1 MHPVTHIYI
10 WYGGSPVAGAAYAG
24 AGVLKSG
31 GGCGRVPITRQGRG
45 GGGAVGRE
53 TGYGDRI
60 ERQPDD
66 RGQSRRREGSYRNG
80 SLKERDREK
89 GRRQGGREGGR
100 EIERGRVRESH
111 SSSCSLP

>member
-1 MHPVTHIYI
+1 MHPVTYMYI

-45 GGGAVGRE
+45 GERE

-66 RGQSRRREGSYRNG
+66 RGQSR
-80 SLKERDREK
+80 
-89 GRRQGGREGGR
+89 Q
-100 EIERGRVRESH
+100 RGII
-111 SSSCSLP
+111 